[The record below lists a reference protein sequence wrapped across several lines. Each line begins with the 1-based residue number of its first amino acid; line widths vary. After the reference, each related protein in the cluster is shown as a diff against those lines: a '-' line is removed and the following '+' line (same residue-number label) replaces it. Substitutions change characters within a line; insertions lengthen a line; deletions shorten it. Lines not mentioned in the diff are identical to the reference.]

1 MEGGE
6 RDRILEKVH
15 NREID
20 KRTDKQKNSY
30 TDRVGK

>member
-6 RDRILEKVH
+6 RERILEKVH

-20 KRTDKQKNSY
+20 KRTDKQKKQLH
-30 TDRVGK
+30 RQGR

>member
-6 RDRILEKVH
+6 RERILEKVH

-20 KRTDKQKNSY
+20 KRTEKQKK
-30 TDRVGK
+30 TVIQTG